1 LTRGSEAERL
11 RRRKGIQF
19 IEVQFEKGSK
29 CTAVGEPLTL
39 TLTPPNVSL
48 SGERF
53 VPETFE
59 SGYKITM
66 RLTIYEVD
74 IQDFGAYRC
83 VAKNSLGD
91 TDGAIKLYRK
101 YWRK

>member
-1 LTRGSEAERL
+1 LKFSSKRGQSALRLENPLLSHSHHLT
-11 RRRKGIQF
+11 F
-19 IEVQFEKGSK
+19 
-29 CTAVGEPLTL
+29 C
-39 TLTPPNVSL
+39 L

>member
-1 LTRGSEAERL
+1 MS
-11 RRRKGIQF
+11 F
-19 IEVQFEKGSK
+19 IHIHILYTKQ
-29 CTAVGEPLTL
+29 LL
-39 TLTPPNVSL
+39 NVFISL
-48 SGERF
+48 SISLTFSHSLSLSLWPGERF

-66 RLTIYEVD
+66 RLTIYDVD
-74 IQDFGAYRC
+74 ISDFGAYRC

-101 YWRK
+101 YEYSQQ

>member
-1 LTRGSEAERL
+1 MY
-11 RRRKGIQF
+11 
-19 IEVQFEKGSK
+19 
-29 CTAVGEPLTL
+29 TL
-39 TLTPPNVSL
+39 QLLNVSFSPSL
-48 SGERF
+48 SVSLGERF

-66 RLTIYEVD
+66 RLTIYDVD
-74 IQDFGAYRC
+74 ISDFGAYRC

-101 YWRK
+101 YARQCLQHSRMFEHS